1 MKMLARMVMAVPTAE
16 ETMEVEMK
24 LVAWTAAV
32 EKLLGEMVVAQ
43 EVWRY
48 ER

>member
-1 MKMLARMVMAVPTAE
+1 MAVPTAE
-16 ETMEVEMK
+16 ETKEVEMK
-24 LVAWTAAV
+24 LAAWTAAV

-43 EVWRY
+43 EGWRY